1 MPDGTVWPDGLGV
14 RGGVHVEQVSAFG
27 PAAVA
32 DLAAEG
38 VDELAVEVVVA
49 LRRAGVEVPTG
60 ATVTY
65 ARALALAGSSPVGAY
80 WAGRATLVRRPE
92 DVPAYDQVFGHVFG
106 GMRLAEVVA
115 VPRPVEVQL
124 EVEADEP
131 PAPDADGGTERPD
144 ADVQTVRY
152 SATEVLRH
160 RDLATCT
167 ADELAQAHRLMADLR
182 VRAAQRPSRRRRP
195 AAGNGG
201 ALDLRRTV
209 RRSLRTGGEVLRPA
223 RDEPG
228 ERPRRLV
235 LLVDVSGSMEPY
247 ARALARFAHAS
258 VAARRRGQVEVFALG
273 TRVTR
278 ITRELATHDPDL
290 ALRRAAGAVA
300 DWSGGT
306 RLGDGMRRFNDRWGV
321 RGLARG
327 AVVVVLSDGWDRGET
342 SVLGDEM
349 ARLRRV
355 AHRVV
360 WVNPLKASPG
370 YAPLAGGMAAA
381 LPHVDEFVEGHSIA
395 SLEALADVVAR

>member
-1 MPDGTVWPDGLGV
+1 
-14 RGGVHVEQVSAFG
+14 
-27 PAAVA
+27 
-32 DLAAEG
+32 
-38 VDELAVEVVVA
+38 
-49 LRRAGVEVPTG
+49 
-60 ATVTY
+60 
-65 ARALALAGSSPVGAY
+65 
-80 WAGRATLVRRPE
+80 
-92 DVPAYDQVFGHVFG
+92 
-106 GMRLAEVVA
+106 

-131 PAPDADGGTERPD
+131 PAPDDDVGTERPD

-152 SATEVLRH
+152 SATELLRH

-182 VRAAQRPSRRRRP
+182 VRAVRRPSRRRRP
-195 AAGNGG
+195 APGGRG

-209 RRSLRTGGEVLRPA
+209 RRSMRTGGEVLRPA
-223 RDEPG
+223 RAEPG

-247 ARALARFAHAS
+247 ARALTRFAHAAL
-258 VAARRRGQVEVFALG
+258 AARRRGRVEVFALG

-278 ITRELATHDPDL
+278 ITRELSTHDPDR
-290 ALRRAAGAVA
+290 ALRHAADVVA

-306 RLGDGMRRFNDRWGV
+306 RLGDGLRRFNDRWGV

-327 AVVVVLSDGWDRGET
+327 AVVVILSDGWDRGDPV
-342 SVLGDEM
+342 VLGDEL

-381 LPHVDEFVEGHSIA
+381 LPHLDEFVEGHSVA
-395 SLEALADVVAR
+395 SLEALAAVVAA